1 MFSLPWPGHIFT
13 DITFARGPRTLDTGI
28 FWRSVGKHW
37 QLGAK
42 NSDLTQACAFQI
54 SANLPQ
60 SRESNREGSP
70 SDPRIRPVLCE
81 GLVVKIHLVFV
92 CGVCV
97 FSVCVCVWVCV
108 HVVEGGWR
116 LGGGCFFWWGVTEA
130 LSLSFFFLFPLK
142 KSPQDR
148 KWLFI
153 SILVILSQALLT
165 RWPCPP
171 RLTPM
176 MSCNP
181 C

>member
-13 DITFARGPRTLDTGI
+13 DITFARGPWTLDTGI

-97 FSVCVCVWVCV
+97 CSVWVCV
-108 HVVEGGWR
+108 SVCASRGGVEI
-116 LGGGCFFWWGVTEA
+116 GGGVFFWWGVTEA
-130 LSLSFFFLFPLK
+130 LSLSFFSYSPLK
-142 KSPQDR
+142 NLPKTGNESLY
-148 KWLFI
+148 LFW
-153 SILVILSQALLT
+153 SSFHK
-165 RWPCPP
+165 PC
-171 RLTPM
+171 
-176 MSCNP
+176 
-181 C
+181 